1 MSFLIKNYELLE
13 KYNKIW
19 DKISN
24 CIKKDLAA
32 DQYIIKISKN

>member
-13 KYNKIW
+13 KYNNIW

-32 DQYIIKISKN
+32 DQCITKISEN

>member
-24 CIKKDLAA
+24 FIKKYLTA
-32 DQYIIKISKN
+32 DQCIIEISKN